1 MCSRHRQLAT
11 FIEYNGTYFIAVF
24 SLPTIHIQE
33 SCPSFYPSPIH
44 HPPSPI
50 SHIYLPLPFCK
61 LTHGSSP
68 PILLSL
74 PPPPLPLPNLHSLTP
89 PNHTPFTTD
98 FLLTTRPL
106 EPACKSIVLHQSPRV
121 SAYIRVEILPD
132 FVLGVDFSLAW
143 MVDARCRGVGG
154 GVFGATVSALG
165 LCFSLL
171 WTRGFGGSVS
181 GW

>member
-68 PILLSL
+68 PILLPLFHSPTSTASHLPTTHPL
-74 PPPPLPLPNLHSLTP
+74 PPTSFLQQDHWNPLAKASYSIKVHASPLTSGSKSCQTLCSGLTSRLP
-89 PNHTPFTTD
+89 GWWMHVV
-98 FLLTTRPL
+98 
-106 EPACKSIVLHQSPRV
+106 EVL
-121 SAYIRVEILPD
+121 AVEYSVPQFRHWDCAFRFCGREGL
-132 FVLGVDFSLAW
+132 
-143 MVDARCRGVGG
+143 G
-154 GVFGATVSALG
+154 GV
-165 LCFSLL
+165 
-171 WTRGFGGSVS
+171 
-181 GW
+181 